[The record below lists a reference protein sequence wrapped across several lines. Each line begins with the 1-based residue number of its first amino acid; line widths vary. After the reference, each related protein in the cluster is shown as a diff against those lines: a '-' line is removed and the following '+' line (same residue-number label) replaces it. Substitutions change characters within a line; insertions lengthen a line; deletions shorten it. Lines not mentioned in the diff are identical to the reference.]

1 MPVMR
6 LIEKMACLH
15 SEACFGFMVTLVYYH
30 DCGCLECLKKICQG
44 YYEGSEGM
52 VNVGGKKKLFC
63 VCVDAA
69 VWVSGRSLLG

>member
-30 DCGCLECLKKICQG
+30 DCGCLECLKKYVKVIMRDQRVWLTLAERKSCSVFVWMLQ
-44 YYEGSEGM
+44 SEYQA
-52 VNVGGKKKLFC
+52 
-63 VCVDAA
+63 D
-69 VWVSGRSLLG
+69 RY